1 MSRWIVCLLFC
12 STIIGVCSSVNA
24 QEFRKEAL
32 DSLLNQP
39 HRGRM
44 PGFAV
49 RILKNNEVIYT
60 TQFGMAN
67 TRKKIPMG
75 QTSIMNIGSVTKQ
88 FTAYSI
94 YLLEERGLLLTTNDI
109 HTYLPELPDFGH
121 PITLRHLLAHTS
133 GLRDYPDL
141 ISLLNLS
148 NNHNLQ
154 YSEMVGFLQTHKEL
168 NFVPGAQFC
177 YSNTG
182 YMMLAT
188 IIERVSNL
196 SYAQFLK
203 QEIFDPLEMKTAF
216 VNEAILSE
224 QSDGTTNYL
233 INEPKTKAF
242 KSRSHRDVLGATG
255 VFCSLEDLTR
265 WNQLFVNHET
275 GGKRSAVIA
284 KMETGFTLSD
294 GSNCHYGGGLILKN
308 YRGERVIEHSGGWG
322 EYLTQYR
329 RFPAK
334 GITIMIVTNSLLDSP
349 FEICDKISNLLIGFD
364 DQIHPEPLQFEGL
377 SLAEMDGTY
386 LSEDNIIRHVT
397 GDDSSHR
404 LRVYNSGKTIYSTY
418 SLQTIESLAD
428 QTTGLFFSDSAG
440 NELVFHV
447 LNDNTKQFIWY
458 AGTYFQTKRIYTSV
472 APFTELTPA
481 FQGSYYSKEMNRTV
495 RVKYNRRKQELVFV
509 LFRLIRYRMKPVG
522 QSVFQVEIDD
532 DPYIIR
538 FVDDTIVFGNDWVY
552 NLKVVRK

>member
-1 MSRWIVCLLFC
+1 MSRPVLFLLLC
-12 STIIGVCSSVNA
+12 QLIIGVFSFTHA

-32 DSLLNQP
+32 DSLLTCTKRE
-39 HRGRM
+39 HL

-60 TQFGMAN
+60 NQCGFAN
-67 TRKKIPMG
+67 TRKEIPMG

-94 YLLEERGLLLTTNDI
+94 YLLEERGLLLTSNEI

-121 PITLRHLLAHTS
+121 PITLKQLLAHTS

-154 YSEMVGFLQTHKEL
+154 YPEMVDFLQTHKEL
-168 NFVPGAQFC
+168 NFNPGTQFC

-188 IIERVSNL
+188 IIERVSKL
-196 SYAQFLK
+196 SYAQFLR
-203 QEIFDPLEMKTAF
+203 QEIFDPLNMKTAF
-216 VNEAILSE
+216 VNEGVLNE
-224 QSDGTTNYL
+224 QADGTSNYL
-233 INEPKTKAF
+233 INEAKTKAF
-242 KSRSHRDVLGATG
+242 KSRAHRDVIGATG
-255 VFCSLEDLTR
+255 VYCSLEDLTK

-275 GGKRSAVIA
+275 GRNRSAVIA

-308 YRGERVIEHSGGWG
+308 YRGQRVIEHSGGWG
-322 EYLTQYR
+322 EYLTQFR
-329 RFPAK
+329 RFPAQ
-334 GITIMIVTNSLLDSP
+334 GITIIIVTNSLLDSP
-349 FEICDKISNLLIGFD
+349 FEICDKISNLLISFD
-364 DQIHPEPLQFEGL
+364 DYQRPEALQFEGL
-377 SLAEMDGTY
+377 ALSEMNGTY
-386 LSEDNIIRHVT
+386 LSEDNIIRHVV
-397 GDDSSHR
+397 GNDSTHD
-404 LRVYNSGKTIYSTY
+404 LRVYNSGKTVYSTY
-418 SLQTIESLAD
+418 TLQTLESLAD
-428 QTTGLFFSDSAG
+428 QSTGLFFSDSAG

-447 LNDNTKQFIWY
+447 LKDNTKQFIWY
-458 AGTYFQTKRIYTSV
+458 TGTYFQTKRIYTAVS
-472 APFTELTPA
+472 AFTELTPS
-481 FQGSYYSKEMNRTV
+481 FQGKYYSKEMHRTV
-495 RVKYNRRKQELVFV
+495 KIKYNRRKQELVLV
-509 LFRLIRYRMKPVG
+509 LFRLIRYHLKPVG

-538 FVDDTIVFGNDWVY
+538 FTNNAFVFGNDWVY
-552 NLKVVRK
+552 NLKVLRK

>member
-1 MSRWIVCLLFC
+1 MSQWVAFLLFC
-12 STIIGVCSSVNA
+12 STIIGVCSPATA

-32 DSLLNQP
+32 DSLLKQP
-39 HRGRM
+39 ERKRM
-44 PGFAV
+44 PGYAV

-60 TQFGMAN
+60 AQYGMAN
-67 TRKKIPMG
+67 IRRKIPMG
-75 QTSIMNIGSVTKQ
+75 QASIMNIGSVTKQ

-94 YLLEERGLLLTTNDI
+94 YLLEERGLLLTGNEI

-121 PITLRHLLAHTS
+121 PITLKHLLAHTS
-133 GLRDYPDL
+133 GLRDYPDM

-154 YSEMVGFLQTHKEL
+154 YSEMVKFLRTHKEL
-168 NFVPGAQFC
+168 NFAPGEQFC

-188 IIERVSNL
+188 VIERVSGM
-196 SYAQFLK
+196 SYAQFLE
-203 QEIFDPLEMKTAF
+203 QEIFGPLEMKTAF
-216 VNEAILSE
+216 VNEHIMSM

-233 INEPKTKAF
+233 INEAKTKAF
-242 KSRSHRDVLGATG
+242 KSRSHRDVIGATG

-275 GGKRSAVIA
+275 GISRSTIIA
-284 KMETGFTLSD
+284 KMETSFGLSD

-329 RFPAK
+329 RFPGQ

-349 FEICDKISNLLIGFD
+349 FEICDKISNLLIRFN
-364 DQIHPEPLQFEGL
+364 DQDHPEPLQFEGL
-377 SLAEMDGTY
+377 SLGEMNGTY
-386 LSEDNIIRHVT
+386 LSKDNIIRHVI
-397 GDDSSHR
+397 GNDSTHN
-404 LRVYNSGKTIYSTY
+404 LRVYNSGKTVYSTY
-418 SLQTIESLAD
+418 TLQNVESLAD
-428 QTTGLFFSDSAG
+428 QTTGLFFADSAG
-440 NELVFHV
+440 NKLVFHV
-447 LNDNTKQFIWY
+447 LKDNTKQFIWN
-458 AGTYFQTKRIYTSV
+458 AGTYFQTKRVYTAV

-481 FQGSYYSKEMNRTV
+481 FEGKYYSKEMHRTV

-509 LFRLIRYRMKPVG
+509 LFRLIRYHMKPIG

-538 FVDDTIVFGNDWVY
+538 FTDNAFVFGNDWVY
-552 NLKVVRK
+552 NIEVKRK

>member
-1 MSRWIVCLLFC
+1 M
-12 STIIGVCSSVNA
+12 IIGVCSPANA

-39 HRGRM
+39 NRGRM

-49 RILKNNEVIYT
+49 RILKNNEVIYA

-94 YLLEERGLLLTTNDI
+94 YLLEERGLLLTTNEI

-121 PITLRHLLAHTS
+121 EITLKQLLGHTS

-154 YSEMVGFLQTHKEL
+154 YSEMVEFLQTHKEL
-168 NFVPGAQFC
+168 NFDPGTQFC

-182 YMMLAT
+182 YMMLAA
-188 IIERVSNL
+188 IIERVSKL

-233 INEPKTKAF
+233 INEAKTKAF
-242 KSRSHRDVLGATG
+242 KSRSHRDVIGATG
-255 VFCSLEDLTR
+255 VFCSLEDLTK

-275 GGKRSAVIA
+275 GKNRSAMIA

-329 RFPAK
+329 RFPAQ

-349 FEICDKISNLLIGFD
+349 FEICDKISNLLIRFD
-364 DQIHPEPLQFEGL
+364 DQVRPEPLQFEGL
-377 SLAEMDGTY
+377 SLAEMNGAY
-386 LSEDNIIRHVT
+386 LSRDNIIRHVI
-397 GDDSSHR
+397 GNDSTHN
-404 LRVYNSGKTIYSTY
+404 LRVYNSGKTLYSTY
-418 SLQTIESLAD
+418 SLQNIESLAD

-447 LNDNTKQFIWY
+447 LKDNTKQFIWY
-458 AGTYFQTKRIYTSV
+458 AGTYFQTKRIYTFV
-472 APFTELTPA
+472 PAFTQITPA
-481 FQGSYYSKEMNRTV
+481 FQGRYYSKEMNRTV

-538 FVDDTIVFGNDWVY
+538 FVDNAFVFGNDWVY

>member
-1 MSRWIVCLLFC
+1 MPRWIVCLLFF
-12 STIIGVCSSVNA
+12 SMIIGVCSPANA

-39 HRGRM
+39 NRGRM

-49 RILKNNEVIYT
+49 RILKNNEVIYA

-94 YLLEERGLLLTTNDI
+94 YLLEERGLLLTTNEI

-121 PITLRHLLAHTS
+121 EITLKQLLGHTS

-154 YSEMVGFLQTHKEL
+154 YSEMVEFLQTHKEL
-168 NFVPGAQFC
+168 NFDPGTQFC

-182 YMMLAT
+182 YMMLAA
-188 IIERVSNL
+188 IIERVSKL

-203 QEIFDPLEMKTAF
+203 QEIFDPLEMETAF
-216 VNEAILSE
+216 VN
-224 QSDGTTNYL
+224 D
-233 INEPKTKAF
+233 
-242 KSRSHRDVLGATG
+242 
-255 VFCSLEDLTR
+255 
-265 WNQLFVNHET
+265 ET
-275 GGKRSAVIA
+275 GKNRSAMIA

-329 RFPAK
+329 RFPAQ

-349 FEICDKISNLLIGFD
+349 FEICDKISNLLIRFD
-364 DQIHPEPLQFEGL
+364 DQVRPEPLQFEGL
-377 SLAEMDGTY
+377 SLAEMNGAY
-386 LSEDNIIRHVT
+386 LSRDNIIRHVI
-397 GDDSSHR
+397 GNDSTHN
-404 LRVYNSGKTIYSTY
+404 LRVYNSGKTLYSTY
-418 SLQTIESLAD
+418 SLQNIESLAD

-447 LNDNTKQFIWY
+447 LKDNTKQFIWY
-458 AGTYFQTKRIYTSV
+458 AGTYFQTKRIYTFV
-472 APFTELTPA
+472 PAFTQITPA
-481 FQGSYYSKEMNRTV
+481 FQGRYYSKEMNRTV

-509 LFRLIRYRMKPVG
+509 IFRLIRYRMKPVG

-538 FVDDTIVFGNDWVY
+538 FVDNAFVFGNDWVY